1 MAVTQFRLTYT
12 PGGSACYDTPQA
24 MFAEQI
30 EKFVSATHTTDTN
43 PPVYLTQPPG
53 GGITE
58 GIWKVRDAH
67 GAIIGDF
74 AWTTEFGGAW
84 ICPYDPAGTLDNP
97 DGTSTVRARTVAT
110 AAQIKMLGR
119 HTEGPLRETVSA
131 PDDVGLATGPFWEI
145 DHDFD
150 GRMAVSPGMVPGAAV
165 DDEVMQG
172 TDHGAGEIVLAWEQ
186 MPHHAHVANAW
197 SHTGSVNTQGQML
210 LDIGE
215 FDDKDSYNGL
225 SIVTQNGEGESKN
238 LDLTKVV
245 KWGQTLDVVKVDD
258 SNRDVTNVPLAPAAR
273 GVYMI
278 KRTARKYLVATP
290 V

>member
-74 AWTTEFGGAW
+74 AWSTDHKAW

-197 SHTGSVNTQGQML
+197 TSFGGVTVQAQML
-210 LDIGE
+210 LDLEG
-215 FDDKDSYNGL
+215 FKDRDSYDG
-225 SIVTQNGEGESKN
+225 IHTVTQAGNGVAH
-238 LDLTKVV
+238 DLVLANVT